1 MLIIK
6 KKQWKPLV
14 RRTAVKKNLE
24 IEFENIRLDNEKIE
38 LTESKR
44 IGRDLVKM
52 KRWRL

>member
-14 RRTAVKKNLE
+14 RRTTVKKNLE
-24 IEFENIRLDNEKIE
+24 IEFENVRLDNEKIE